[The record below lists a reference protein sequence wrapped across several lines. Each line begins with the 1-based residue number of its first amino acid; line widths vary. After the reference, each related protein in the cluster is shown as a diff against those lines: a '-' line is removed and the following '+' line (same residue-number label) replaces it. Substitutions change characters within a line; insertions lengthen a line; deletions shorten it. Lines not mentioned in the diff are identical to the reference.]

1 MASES
6 PSFSVRQALR
16 RRRIDMRLRR
26 RRSMAKRSAPYQH
39 QWVQFDGEMSME
51 AEIILNLALIGQ
63 GSGQFAPSCYQ
74 ISEAMA
80 QALNEKGIEAESV
93 CADFYCINPSGL
105 RLQKDAKMYR
115 KWADMQTREG
125 RRKYSIKKRRLI
137 AEEIRKFTDGI
148 QPYTLALFHEQQVE
162 GDGYDGHVVVK
173 VEDPVMGTIIIDP
186 TFGQFNRPQH
196 GVVLPE
202 FAVIPFK
209 AFGPAEE
216 FDRSSV
222 VLIEVDSSSLRAG
235 SVAARA
241 DYGETRVMMS
251 ILDREPDFMDF
262 NPTTRENIAAT
273 KKHFLER
280 FEWVMSSI
288 ANEDGLKHLIG
299 GER

>member
-6 PSFSVRQALR
+6 PSFSVRQVLR
-16 RRRIDMRLRR
+16 RRRIDMRLWRG
-26 RRSMAKRSAPYQH
+26 RSMAKRSAPYQH
-39 QWVQFDGEMSME
+39 QWVRFNGEMSIE
-51 AEIILNLALIGQ
+51 AEIILNIALLGQ

-105 RLQKDAKMYR
+105 RLQNDARMYR
-115 KWADMQTREG
+115 KWSDMQTREG

-137 AEEIRKFTDGI
+137 AEEIRKFTDGV

-209 AFGPAEE
+209 AFGPAEQ
-216 FDRSSV
+216 FDLADV
-222 VLIEVDSSSLRAG
+222 VLIEVDSSSMKSG

-262 NPTTRENIAAT
+262 NPTTRENIEAT
-273 KKHFLER
+273 KNHFLDR
-280 FEWVMSSI
+280 FDWAYEAGVD
-288 ANEDGLKHLIG
+288 AGLFEPLR
-299 GER
+299 E